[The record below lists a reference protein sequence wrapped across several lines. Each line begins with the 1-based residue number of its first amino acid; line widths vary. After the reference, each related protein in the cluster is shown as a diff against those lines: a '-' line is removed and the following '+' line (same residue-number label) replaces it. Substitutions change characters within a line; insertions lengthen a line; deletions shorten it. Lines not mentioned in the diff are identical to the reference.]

1 MPLAVSDRLRDIFYS
16 LPSRLGL
23 HVGMLSQFV
32 PAVRQLLHQLRM
44 LTGKVISVTDGDTLT
59 LLVGKTQIKVRL
71 EGIDAPDRGQPF
83 GTKARQA
90 LSEEVFGKTVQ
101 MEDLGKDRYKR
112 TLGVVRVGD
121 RHVNLELVREG
132 WAR

>member
-1 MPLAVSDRLRDIFYS
+1 MIRERLPMNRCLRGGMIRLLTLILAATVFAAS
-16 LPSRLGL
+16 
-23 HVGMLSQFV
+23 
-32 PAVRQLLHQLRM
+32 PAPAAEM

-90 LSEEVFGKTVQ
+90 LCEEVFGKTV
-101 MEDLGKDRYKR
+101 
-112 TLGVVRVGD
+112 
-121 RHVNLELVREG
+121 
-132 WAR
+132 